1 MAATE
6 LSEVHRGLAAAYRSR
21 DAGALVLPKR
31 APLSERATLVRRAR
45 ALVALALAWH
55 ATEAAVALA
64 SGLAAGSISLLG
76 FGADVGL
83 EALGGVIV
91 LWRLSATR
99 APSEHAERRAQRPLG
114 ASFGLLAAYIAVDAL
129 TMLSHGERPEASPL
143 GIALAIGALVL
154 MPPLCAAKARVG
166 LRLGSVAVVS
176 EGRQN
181 LLCAYLSRALF
192 LGLAANAV
200 LGWWWADPLAALAI
214 SFIALREG
222 RRAWDG
228 GSCCARCAV
237 ARPRTRKLSQSTPL
251 PSRASGTP
259 SRRARFSVR

>member
-1 MAATE
+1 VT
-6 LSEVHRGLAAAYRSR
+6 AAYRRR
-21 DAGALVLPKR
+21 DAGSLVLPER
-31 APLSERATLVRRAR
+31 AALSERASLVRRAR
-45 ALVALALAWH
+45 ALAAAALGWH
-55 ATEAAVALA
+55 AMEAAVALA
-64 SGLAAGSISLLG
+64 TGLAAGSISLLG

-83 EALGGVIV
+83 EAFGGVIV

-99 APSEHAERRAQRPLG
+99 APSERAERRAQRLLG

-129 TMLSHGERPEASPL
+129 TMLNNGEHPDASPL
-143 GIALAIGALVL
+143 GIALAIGALLL

-222 RRAWDG
+222 RRAWNG
-228 GSCCARCAV
+228 TSCCAQCAV
-237 ARPRTRKLSQSTPL
+237 ARPPTQ
-251 PSRASGTP
+251 
-259 SRRARFSVR
+259 